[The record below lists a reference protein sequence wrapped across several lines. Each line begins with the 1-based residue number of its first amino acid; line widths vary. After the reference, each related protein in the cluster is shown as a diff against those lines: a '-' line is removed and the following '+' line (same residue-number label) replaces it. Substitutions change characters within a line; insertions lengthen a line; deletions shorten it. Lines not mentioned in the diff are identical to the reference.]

1 MKLYFFI
8 TCTNLFSPYITFHS
22 AERNKLNTV
31 LHMLSTLFFHH
42 DGEMQLQLVRSFLL
56 QCLKKSER
64 SQPVVSYLFP
74 SSSPF
79 PIPSQHSLSHSLSR
93 ALSLPTRV
101 MPDAVARPRGRGW
114 PRMLRLMDW
123 SRLAAARPAPVAAQ
137 GGQAGASG
145 PGGQPRGVG

>member
-1 MKLYFFI
+1 M
-8 TCTNLFSPYITFHS
+8 
-22 AERNKLNTV
+22 
-31 LHMLSTLFFHH
+31 
-42 DGEMQLQLVRSFLL
+42 
-56 QCLKKSER
+56 LKKIGKVTAGRILSLP
-64 SQPVVSYLFP
+64 QFL

-79 PIPSQHSLSHSLSR
+79 PISSQHSLSHSLSR

-101 MPDAVARPRGRGW
+101 ISDAVARPRGRGW

-145 PGGQPRGVG
+145 PGGQPRGGGLTPRQRCGIRRRTPPPRQRDVAAPPPPRWPVSQIGA

>member
-1 MKLYFFI
+1 MIRIIYVKYDQFKLYIVDDINIIIMNLYFFI

-64 SQPVVSYLFP
+64 SQPVVSYLFL

-79 PIPSQHSLSHSLSR
+79 PDQFLERPPS
-93 ALSLPTRV
+93 
-101 MPDAVARPRGRGW
+101 
-114 PRMLRLMDW
+114 
-123 SRLAAARPAPVAAQ
+123 LAAHHLIFTFYLYYMKLCLIHQR
-137 GGQAGASG
+137 
-145 PGGQPRGVG
+145 RM